1 MENCEIRTFG
11 GSQNSKIRT
20 KFTILYN
27 KVKNVRTGAALY
39 STSLFDFLRGYVSRV
54 LLERPKH
61 EDGTETLG

>member
-1 MENCEIRTFG
+1 M
-11 GSQNSKIRT
+11 RT
-20 KFTILYN
+20 KFTKLYR

-39 STSLFDFLRGYVSRV
+39 STSFICFFLRGCVSRV